1 MVQMTGGIEEDICTN
16 DWGTAL
22 EQLGNIAF
30 GARTS
35 FPLTAQPAEPSSIV
49 VAVANQPGAPFVTVP
64 QVGPMNAPEWSYD
77 ATSNAVVFDPLAAPE
92 PGNVVQVTYTVAC
105 N

>member
-1 MVQMTGGIEEDICTN
+1 
-16 DWGTAL
+16 
-22 EQLGNIAF
+22 
-30 GARTS
+30 
-35 FPLTAQPAEPSSIV
+35 
-49 VAVANQPGAPFVTVP
+49 
-64 QVGPMNAPEWSYD
+64 MNAPEWSYD